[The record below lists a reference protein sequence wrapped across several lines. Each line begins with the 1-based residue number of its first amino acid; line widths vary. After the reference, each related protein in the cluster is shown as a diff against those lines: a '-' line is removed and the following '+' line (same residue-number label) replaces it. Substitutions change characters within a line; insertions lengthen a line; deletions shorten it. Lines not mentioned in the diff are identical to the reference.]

1 MTRPVAVI
9 GAGPAGVAAAV
20 QLRRAGVPFR
30 LLEQDRVGGLLN
42 EAQRVENFPGVPG
55 GIAGRTLA
63 ARLRRQ
69 LRALG
74 VAVEEERVVRLSG
87 RAGRF
92 RIQTEGD
99 SFLAARV
106 ILSCGT
112 RPLPPGP
119 PLEALRLHVR
129 FHDSVLP
136 LLRARGEIIAVIG
149 GGDAAFDYAL
159 SLAERN
165 EVHILVRADRARALP
180 LLVERCARH
189 PRITIHDRFR
199 LAAAEPLDGDRGIV
213 LRAGR
218 RRRELRCSRVLTAVG
233 RRPALDFLDR
243 DLRAILPRLAAG
255 KWLYLAGDAGNGRL
269 RQAAIAA
276 ADGLRAAMEI
286 AREKGR

>member
-1 MTRPVAVI
+1 MSLAVAVI

-20 QLRRAGVPFR
+20 QLRRAGIPFR

-42 EAQRVENFPGVPG
+42 EAQRVENFPGIPG
-55 GIAGRTLA
+55 GVAGRALA

-74 VAVEEERVVRLSG
+74 IAAEKERVVRLSG

-92 RIQTEGD
+92 RIQTAGD

-106 ILSCGT
+106 ILACGT

-119 PLEALRLHVR
+119 PLEALRLHFR

-136 LLRARGEIIAVIG
+136 LLRVRDEIIAVIG

-180 LLVERCARH
+180 LLFERCVRH

-199 LAAAEPLDGDRGIV
+199 LVEAEPLNHNRGIV
-213 LRAGR
+213 LKAGL
-218 RRRELRCSRVLTAVG
+218 RRELRCSRVLTAVG
-233 RRPALDFLDR
+233 RRPALDFLDGE
-243 DLRAILPRLAAG
+243 LRAILPRLAAD
-255 KWLYLAGDAGNGRL
+255 KWLFLAGDAGNGRL

-286 AREKGR
+286 AWEKGR